1 MKNNENEHVNEHINV
16 SISYHTLFS
25 VVFIVLLIL
34 KLTTDITLNWF
45 WVVFF
50 LWAPLAADIII
61 GVLMV
66 LIFIV
71 KLLSG
76 KGRKGE

>member
-1 MKNNENEHVNEHINV
+1 MKNNENEHVNEHINITV
-16 SISYHTLFS
+16 SYHTLFS

-34 KLTTDITLNWF
+34 KLAADITLSWF

-50 LWAPLAADIII
+50 LWVPLAADIIV
-61 GVLMV
+61 GVLM
-66 LIFIV
+66 FIV

-76 KGRKGE
+76 KYKENR

>member
-1 MKNNENEHVNEHINV
+1 MKNNENEHVDEHINITV
-16 SISYHTLFS
+16 SYHTLFS
-25 VVFIVLLIL
+25 IVFIVLLIL
-34 KLTTDITLNWF
+34 KLAADITLSWF

-50 LWAPLAADIII
+50 LWAPLAAEIII

-66 LIFIV
+66 TV
-71 KLLSG
+71 RLLSG

>member
-1 MKNNENEHVNEHINV
+1 MKNNENEQVNEHINITV
-16 SISYHTLFS
+16 SYHTLFS

-34 KLTTDITLNWF
+34 KLAADIALSWF

-50 LWAPLAADIII
+50 LWAPLAADIIVGI
-61 GVLMV
+61 LM
-66 LIFIV
+66 LTV
-71 KLLSG
+71 KLLSR

>member
-1 MKNNENEHVNEHINV
+1 MKNNENEHVDEHINV
-16 SISYHTLFS
+16 TVSYHTLLS

-34 KLTTDITLNWF
+34 KLAADITLSWF
-45 WVVFF
+45 WVFFF
-50 LWAPLAADIII
+50 LWAPLAAEITI
-61 GVLMV
+61 GVL
-66 LIFIV
+66 ISIV

>member
-1 MKNNENEHVNEHINV
+1 MKNNENGHVNEHINV
-16 SISYHTLFS
+16 TVSYHTLFS
-25 VVFIVLLIL
+25 VVFMVLLIL
-34 KLTTDITLNWF
+34 KLATDITLSWF

-61 GVLMV
+61 GVLM
-66 LIFIV
+66 FIV

>member
-1 MKNNENEHVNEHINV
+1 MKNNETEHVNEQINV
-16 SISYHTLFS
+16 TVSYHTLLS

-45 WVVFF
+45 WVFFF
-50 LWAPLAADIII
+50 LWAPLAAEIII
-61 GVLMV
+61 GV

-76 KGRKGE
+76 KERKGE

>member
-16 SISYHTLFS
+16 TVSYHTLFS
-25 VVFIVLLIL
+25 VVFIMLLIL
-34 KLTTDITLNWF
+34 KLTTDITLSWF

-61 GVLMV
+61 GVLM
-66 LIFIV
+66 FIV
-71 KLLSG
+71 KLLLG